1 MRKRATSQWRA
12 RDERRSPNASWRCRR
27 ANACVVSALDPNRR
41 PELGEER
48 SACSHSAATA
58 ATHKAFKGHSRTL
71 GQGAARSS
79 DLDFTRG
86 ETPKLLEMARSP
98 ASALPARPS
107 VLHRC
112 TSSRRCGNC
121 GRTGSRRP
129 GGRRTPR
136 DVRTLVDR
144 RGHAGCRRPGS
155 RRCCPPSHPGRW
167 AQASFLNAG
176 ACERDVPD
184 ADGRRSRS
192 VREVRTSVDGRKG
205 GAPCPQ
211 AFSTCPCRSMG
222 SSPGR
227 TRDLQWPR

>member
-1 MRKRATSQWRA
+1 MI
-12 RDERRSPNASWRCRR
+12 CRR
-27 ANACVVSALDPNRR
+27 VAV
-41 PELGEER
+41 
-48 SACSHSAATA
+48 
-58 ATHKAFKGHSRTL
+58 KGHLRTL
-71 GQGAARSS
+71 AQGAARSS

-112 TSSRRCGNC
+112 TSSRRCRNC

-136 DVRTLVDR
+136 GVRTLVDR

-155 RRCCPPSHPGRW
+155 RRCCPPSHLGRW

-176 ACERDVPD
+176 ACEQPRVWWP
-184 ADGRRSRS
+184 AGA
-192 VREVRTSVDGRKG
+192 
-205 GAPCPQ
+205 GAPSTRSARRKRLCP
-211 AFSTCPCRSMG
+211 ARGRSQPAPARRAQRRRRFRG
-222 SSPGR
+222 VPSPSIPPTPPGC
-227 TRDLQWPR
+227 L